1 MSTLYIVATP
11 IGNLEDITLR
21 AIRILKEVDLV
32 LCEDTRVT
40 KKLLRQYEIDTATMS
55 YHAHSKI
62 TKEEKIIAF
71 LEEGKSV
78 ALVSDAGTPAISDPG
93 AMLVQHI
100 REHFNL
106 ACLPEPA
113 LPAGRFVSGSR
124 INAGESEINSDRQS
138 VGSDRQSV
146 GSDKQGVGSGSQGVG
161 SGRHKCGD
169 VKIESVP
176 GPSALTAAFSIAG
189 IPVSDFTFY
198 GFLPHK
204 KGRQTLFQEIAGS
217 ERAAIFYESPHRIEK
232 ALTSL
237 QEFCPN
243 KTVTLVRELT
253 KIYEDVLQGSA
264 ETILETLKE
273 YPEKLRGEMVVIVS
287 EQK

>member
-1 MSTLYIVATP
+1 MLGIEYLFSIRNYNRITRMSTLYIVATP

-100 REHFNL
+100 RNE
-106 ACLPEPA
+106 LP
-113 LPAGRFVSGSR
+113 
-124 INAGESEINSDRQS
+124 
-138 VGSDRQSV
+138 
-146 GSDKQGVGSGSQGVG
+146 
-161 SGRHKCGD
+161 D

-204 KGRQTLFQEIAGS
+204 KGRQTLFQEIAES
-217 ERAAIFYESPHRIEK
+217 KRAAIFYESPHRIEK

-264 ETILETLKE
+264 ESIMETLKE
-273 YPEKLRGEMVVIVS
+273 FPEKLRGEMVVIVS